1 VALQVDL
8 LIAGG
13 QIVSEHEVL
22 AADLAIAD
30 GRVAAILEPGARGVQ
45 AARRIDARGKLVL
58 PGLVDAHVHFNEP
71 GRTHWEGYATGSAA
85 AAAGGITTFLDMP
98 LNNDPPTLD
107 AASLDVKVRAVA
119 DQSVVDYGLWGGI
132 VPGNLDRL
140 AELQAGGVVA
150 AKAFMCHS
158 GLDGYPGVD
167 DAALYGALVRGARL
181 GLIVGLHAESDGL
194 TTALGQAAQ
203 AAGRREA
210 RAWADS
216 RPPFT
221 EVEPVRRALYLA
233 GQTGASI
240 HFVHVSTPAAV
251 QEVAAAKAAGVC
263 ATLETCPHYL
273 ALDED
278 DLARLGPY
286 GKCAPPLRPRA
297 LVEALW
303 QAVLAGQVDLIA
315 SDHSPC
321 PPADKDRGQDDIWR
335 AWGGLHG
342 VQTLL
347 PVLLTE
353 GVHARKMPLPLL
365 VRLTSAAP
373 ARRYGLY
380 PQKGAL
386 LIGSDADAAIV
397 DPDASWTLDAS
408 MLKTRWPISPF
419 LGRQLRGRV
428 ETTIVR
434 GTVIH
439 QDGEIVVEPGF
450 GRRLLPGGEVP
461 RG

>member
-1 VALQVDL
+1 MKVDL

-13 QIVSEHEVL
+13 RLVSEHEVL
-22 AADLAIAD
+22 AADLAVTD
-30 GRVAAILEPGARGVQ
+30 GRVAAILEPAAPSTSSGQAVQ
-45 AARRIDARGKLVL
+45 AERRIDARGKLVL

-71 GRTHWEGYATGSAA
+71 GRTHWEGYETGSAA

-107 AASLDVKVRAVA
+107 GASLALKAAAVA
-119 DQSVVDYGLWGGI
+119 EKSVVDYGLWGGI
-132 VPGNLDRL
+132 VPGNLDKL
-140 AELQAGGVVA
+140 GELQAGGVVA

-167 DAALYGALVRGARL
+167 DAALYGALKRGAEL

-203 AAGRREA
+203 AAGERDP
-210 RAWADS
+210 RAWAES

-221 EVEPVRRALYLA
+221 EVEPIRRALYLA

-251 QEVAAAKAAGVC
+251 REVAAARAEGVR

-286 GKCAPPLRPRA
+286 GKCAPPLRPRP
-297 LVEALW
+297 LVEELW
-303 QAVLAGQVDLIA
+303 REVLAGRVDLIA

-321 PPADKDRGQDDIWR
+321 PPADKDRGRDDIWR

-353 GVHARKMPLPLL
+353 GVHARTMPLPLL

-380 PQKGAL
+380 PRKGAL
-386 LIGSDADAAIV
+386 LVGSDADVTIV
-397 DPDASWTLDAS
+397 DLDAAWTLDADL
-408 MLKTRWPISPF
+408 LKTRWPISPF
-419 LGRQLRGRV
+419 LGKQFRGRV
-428 ETTIVR
+428 ETTLVR
-434 GTVIH
+434 GAVVYR
-439 QDGEIVVEPGF
+439 DGEIVAASGY
-450 GRRLLPGGEVP
+450 GRRVQADG
-461 RG
+461 